1 MNSEFRGPRDD
12 EKLHRDGG
20 GPHPGPL
27 SNVGSGLACQKAF
40 SEIDSHRDPADTAT
54 RKEMKWIGSSAT
66 QDLLSSI
73 PESKLRGI
81 DRSLRC
87 LLDTFED
94 HFYE

>member
-40 SEIDSHRDPADTAT
+40 SEIDSRVFDAFQ
-54 RKEMKWIGSSAT
+54 SAT